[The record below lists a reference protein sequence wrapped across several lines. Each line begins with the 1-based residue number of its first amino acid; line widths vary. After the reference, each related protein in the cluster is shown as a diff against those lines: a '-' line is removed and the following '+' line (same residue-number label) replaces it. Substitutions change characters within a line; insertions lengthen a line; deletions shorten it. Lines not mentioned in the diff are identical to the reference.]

1 MRFLLNRKIVAL
13 AVILVSLVVFANI
26 YQSSIRNF
34 FYLVSEPIQKPLRFT
49 GQRITNFLRAIVF
62 SKKNQQENQ
71 ELRLLIQELLAKTGN
86 LAELEA
92 ENKTLREAL
101 EIGLRKDFTLV
112 LAQVTG
118 KDVAQDSLI
127 INKGAK
133 DLIQN
138 NLPVI
143 TQQKVLVGKIT
154 EVFENFSR
162 VQLISN
168 KNSSFDGRVL
178 GSEVPGLVK
187 GSGNL
192 KISFDLVPQY
202 EEVKEGELLT
212 TTALGGI
219 FPAGLLVGQVKSV
232 KKSDIEP
239 FQQIEIQSSF
249 DIKQLDYLFIISS
262 F

>member
-1 MRFLLNRKIVAL
+1 MRLILNRKIIGL
-13 AVILVSLVVFANI
+13 ILFLVLLIVFANI
-26 YQSSIRNF
+26 YQSQVRNF
-34 FYLVSEPIQKPLRFT
+34 FFLVSEPIQKPFWKA
-49 GQRITNFLRAIVF
+49 GQGISNFLQAIAF
-62 SKKNQQENQ
+62 SQKNQEENQ
-71 ELRLLIQELLAKTGN
+71 ELRLLVEELLTKTAN
-86 LAELEA
+86 IAELES

-101 EIGLRKDFTLV
+101 EIGLRKEFSLV

-118 KDVAQDSLI
+118 KDIAQDSLI
-127 INKGAK
+127 INKGAE

-138 NLPVI
+138 NLPVV

-154 EVFENFSR
+154 EVFDNFSR
-162 VQLISN
+162 VYLISSE
-168 KNSSFDGRVL
+168 NSSFDGKIL

-202 EEVKEGELLT
+202 EEVKEGELLI

-219 FPAGLLVGQVKSV
+219 FPSGLLVGQVKSV

-239 FQQIEIQSSF
+239 FQQIEIQPSF

>member
-1 MRFLLNRKIVAL
+1 MNRKIVAL
-13 AVILVSLVVFANI
+13 AVILVLLVVFANV

-34 FYLVSEPIQKPLRFT
+34 FYLISEPIQKPLWAT
-49 GQRITNFLRAIVF
+49 SHKITNFLQAVVF
-62 SKKNQQENQ
+62 SKKNQQENE
-71 ELRLLIQELLAKTGN
+71 ELRLLIQELLAKTAN
-86 LAELEA
+86 LDELEA
-92 ENKTLREAL
+92 ENKTLRKAL
-101 EIGLRKDFTLV
+101 QIDLRKEFTLV

-118 KDVAQDSLI
+118 KNAAQDSLI

-133 DLIQN
+133 DLVQN

-162 VQLISN
+162 VQLISSRN
-168 KNSSFDGRVL
+168 NSFDGKIL
-178 GSEVPGLVK
+178 GSGVQGLVK

-202 EEVKEGELLT
+202 EEIKEGELLT

-219 FPAGLLVGQVKSV
+219 FPSGLLVGHVKSV

-239 FQQIEIQSSF
+239 FQQIEIQPAF
-249 DIKQLDYLFIISS
+249 DIKQLNHLFIITN